1 MEFTAAAS
9 WLNSFFAGF
18 DSIILGF
25 MNTLADSA
33 GSVLT
38 PVMKFITLLG
48 EKGLLMFLL
57 AFIFMLFPKTRKA
70 GVCIFGAVCC
80 GALITNRI
88 LKDLIARPRPFE
100 AMARFAG
107 FWRELG
113 SPAESGFSFPS
124 GHMTAITAGMCA
136 LTFTKGKKFI
146 IPTVL
151 VVLLMGVSRCYLMA
165 HFPSDVL
172 AGILVGLVS
181 ALIAWLIA
189 KLIFDY
195 FEDNDDL
202 PFFEFVLYF
211 DPIAKIP
218 ALNTLLGRDGSKVSG
233 RRGGKRAAGHSKAR
247 RSSPSLPKL
256 NIKLPGKAGSKSS
269 GKHDAASSFAELPEE
284 DDFFEEAIHTEGAE
298 STELPKAEAATEGT
312 SKFNLPSMPKLNI
325 KLPQRPKRPTED
337 WNDRWN
343 EYRSR
348 KDSEKSAA
356 QPVQPEAP
364 ELQTVPVPAEGDED
378 MKIAAPKARPVVEGD
393 EDVKIA
399 APKAKPV
406 VEAPAVEKAEEKAVE
421 ETDDDIPANA
431 APSAPLFAPPP
442 ADTDDEPVKLDA
454 DAALLAEINFRD
466 ARMAG
471 NSSPRREEPEQ
482 PVSRRESARSSR
494 GPSSRRGGGY
504 RGKHE
509 K

>member
-33 GSVLT
+33 GSFLT
-38 PVMKFITLLG
+38 PVMKLITLLG
-48 EKGLLMFLL
+48 EKGLAMFLL
-57 AFIFMLFPKTRKA
+57 SFILMVFPKTRKA

-80 GALITNRI
+80 GALITNII

-107 FWRELG
+107 FWKELG
-113 SPAESGFSFPS
+113 SPAESGYSFPS

-136 LTFTKGKKFI
+136 LCFTKGKKFV

-189 KLIFDY
+189 NLIFNY
-195 FEDNDDL
+195 CEDNDDL

-211 DPIAKIP
+211 DPVAKIP
-218 ALNTLLGRDGSKVSG
+218 ALNTLLGRDGSKVSSRRRG
-233 RRGGKRAAGHSKAR
+233 RRASSHSKAR
-247 RSSPSLPKL
+247 RSAPAMPRL
-256 NIKLPGKAGSKSS
+256 NIKLPGKAA
-269 GKHDAASSFAELPEE
+269 GKHGSVRDLPVDAPAEAPVE
-284 DDFFEEAIHTEGAE
+284 DELIRNEGAE
-298 STELPKAEAATEGT
+298 STELPPAEEVGEGT
-312 SKFNLPSMPKLNI
+312 SRFSMPAMPKLNV

-348 KDSEKSAA
+348 KDSEKNAA
-356 QPVQPEAP
+356 ASDIQSVQE
-364 ELQTVPVPAEGDED
+364 EVHTVPAPAEGDED
-378 MKIAAPKARPVVEGD
+378 MKIAAPKAKAPVEGD

-399 APKAKPV
+399 VPRGKAEAGVKPAAVQPVQAAPAPAPKAKI
-406 VEAPAVEKAEEKAVE
+406 EDE
-421 ETDDDIPANA
+421 
-431 APSAPLFAPPP
+431 
-442 ADTDDEPVKLDA
+442 DDEPVKLDA

-466 ARMAG
+466 ARMDGQERVPAA
-471 NSSPRREEPEQ
+471 PEDQ
-482 PVSRRESARSSR
+482 PSRRRESVRSSR
-494 GPSSRRGGGY
+494 PASSKRSGGY

>member
-25 MNTLADSA
+25 MNTLAGSA

-38 PVMKFITLLG
+38 PVMKVITMLG

-57 AFIFMLFPKTRKA
+57 AFILMIFPKTRKA

-80 GALITNRI
+80 GALITNII

-100 AMARFAG
+100 SMARFAS
-107 FWRELG
+107 FWKALG

-136 LTFTKGKKFI
+136 LCFTKGKKFI
-146 IPTVL
+146 APTVI

-172 AGILVGLVS
+172 AGIIVGLVS
-181 ALIAWLIA
+181 ALIAWFIA
-189 KLIFDY
+189 NLIFDY
-195 FEDNDDL
+195 CEDNDDL
-202 PFFEFVLYF
+202 PMFEFILYF
-211 DPIAKIP
+211 DPVAKIP
-218 ALNTLLGRDGSKVSG
+218 ALNTLLGRDGSKVSSR
-233 RRGGKRAAGHSKAR
+233 RRGRSAGGHSRAK
-247 RSSPSLPKL
+247 RSAPSLPRF
-256 NIKLPGKAGSKSS
+256 NIKLPGKPE
-269 GKHDAASSFAELPEE
+269 GKHGAQPKIADIVDEDAFGESP
-284 DDFFEEAIHTEGAE
+284 IVTEGAD
-298 STELPKAEAATEGT
+298 STDLPPSAEVTEGT
-312 SKFNLPSMPKLNI
+312 SKFAMPSIPKLNI

-348 KDSEKSAA
+348 KDSEKNATQGA
-356 QPVQPEAP
+356 QISEA
-364 ELQTVPVPAEGDED
+364 EMHTVPAPAEGDED
-378 MKIAAPKARPVVEGD
+378 MKIAAPRVKPAVEGD

-399 APKAKPV
+399 VPKAKPV
-406 VEAPAVEKAEEKAVE
+406 TEVSAPAAQPSEENPAGEAP
-421 ETDDDIPANA
+421 DDIPA
-431 APSAPLFAPPP
+431 APTSPLFTPP
-442 ADTDDEPVKLDA
+442 AAEADDEPVKLDA

-466 ARMAG
+466 ARKAG
-471 NSSPRREEPEQ
+471 EQAAAVAPETPAPALSRRREN
-482 PVSRRESARSSR
+482 ARPTRTAS
-494 GPSSRRGGGY
+494 PKRGGY
-504 RGKHE
+504 KGKHE